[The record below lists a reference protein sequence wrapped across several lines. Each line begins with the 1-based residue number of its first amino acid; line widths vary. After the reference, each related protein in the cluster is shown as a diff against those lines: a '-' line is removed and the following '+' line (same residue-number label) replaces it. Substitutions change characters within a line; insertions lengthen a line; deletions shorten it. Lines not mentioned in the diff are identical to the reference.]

1 MHNEIAGGMPA
12 GLVHQHH
19 AMRPGGHGL
28 REFSEEQVHRRG
40 VEPSQHQ
47 RHTGVA
53 RRADGADDP
62 GRLVTDITPPARGV
76 AALPPDLAGA
86 PLLPDPGL
94 VLAPDLKPLGLGMR
108 RGNLVQAS
116 SKAPLYEALCVKGDP
131 RCGG

>member
-1 MHNEIAGGMPA
+1 MPA

-40 VEPSQHQ
+40 VEPGQHQ

-53 RRADGADDP
+53 AGQTAP
-62 GRLVTDITPPARGV
+62 MIQATVTDITPPVRGV
-76 AALPPDLAGA
+76 AALPPDIAGT

-94 VLAPDLKPLGLGMR
+94 VLAPDLKPLGLGMG